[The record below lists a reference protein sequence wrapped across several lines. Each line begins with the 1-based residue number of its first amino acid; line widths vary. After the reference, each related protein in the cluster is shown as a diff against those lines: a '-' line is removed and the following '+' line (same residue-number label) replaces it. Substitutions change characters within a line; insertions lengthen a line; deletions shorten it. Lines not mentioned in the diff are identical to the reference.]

1 MDYQITKNS
10 NKYIITK
17 HRQIYTGLLFVLHI
31 GLFIGLSSVSIV
43 NAQTVIGARE
53 LALGQ
58 AATALENSSH
68 SVFSNPAMV
77 PETGINASFFGVR
90 YFGFAEITDIAATV
104 TFPTRTGIFGAGV
117 HRYGYDLFN
126 ESRVRIV
133 YKNMFRGFR
142 FGVIL
147 NYSHVVQGGGYGN
160 AGALGMDLGL
170 AAPILPGLW
179 IGSKATNINQPEYGS
194 LNNEELPRIM
204 SIGLSYNLSEVALFS
219 SDLVKD
225 VRFPLSYR
233 SGIEI
238 RVIENLF
245 ARAGVTTSPQTISLG
260 FGYNTSFW
268 GANIAVQRHE
278 NVILGY
284 SPAIDFNIRW

>member
-10 NKYIITK
+10 NRYIITK
-17 HRQIYTGLLFVLHI
+17 HRQIYTGLLVVLHI
-31 GLFIGLSSVSIV
+31 SLIIGLSSGCIA

-58 AATALENSSH
+58 AATALENSSP

-77 PETGINASFFGVR
+77 PERGINASFFGVR
-90 YFGFAEITDIAATV
+90 YFGFTEITDIAATV
-104 TFPTRTGIFGAGV
+104 TFPTRAGIFGTGV

-126 ESRVRIV
+126 ESRVRIG
-133 YKNMFRGFR
+133 YKNMFRRFR

-147 NYSHVVQGGGYGN
+147 NYSHIAQGGGYGN
-160 AGALGMDLGL
+160 AGALGLDLGL

-194 LNNEELPRIM
+194 LNNEELPRVM
-204 SIGLSYNLSEVALFS
+204 SIGLSYNLSKVVLFS

-225 VRFPLSYR
+225 IRFPLSYR

-238 RVIENLF
+238 TVIEGLF
-245 ARAGVTTSPQTISLG
+245 ARAGITTSPQTISLG
-260 FGYNTSFW
+260 FGYNTSFG